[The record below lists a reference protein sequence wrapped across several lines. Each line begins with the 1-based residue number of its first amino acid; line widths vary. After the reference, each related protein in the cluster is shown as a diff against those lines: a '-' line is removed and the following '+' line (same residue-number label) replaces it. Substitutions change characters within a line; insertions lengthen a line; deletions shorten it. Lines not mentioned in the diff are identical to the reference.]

1 MTIDVRKFNMEFTS
15 KNVFPEEKDIK
26 AISNT
31 RNIITI
37 ENFWLGFLFGFLF
50 FNWGSLHARLSI
62 YYKVWSYKKKK
73 YIKVKK

>member
-37 ENFWLGFLFGFLF
+37 ENFWLGFWFGFLF
-50 FNWGSLHARLSI
+50 FNWGSLHARLNI
-62 YYKVWSYKKKK
+62 YYKAWS
-73 YIKVKK
+73 